1 LFINS
6 SKYISTQQP
15 ALPAGPS
22 KNNNNNNNHASGY
35 YGPSSSQPSAAV
47 SSYYYENPLQHSPE
61 DKNHAEKVQPSES
74 REDTIYYGNSTT
86 STYNVNPMSGH
97 GASIADKRAERKAAK
112 LAAKLAAAKSKLE
125 VAKANKKRTI
135 DNAVGFEQSSDTMAK
150 RANRFSG
157 AGGISDAAVQ
167 VPLNADLAKYMG
179 KTVIGGSNR
188 GELDEEDYVR
198 MTVKGTCVRLEK
210 EYLRLT
216 APPKSELV
224 RPQGILEHHLQN
236 LLLEWSGPKHRD
248 YVWFCSQLK
257 AIRQDMTV
265 QRIFN
270 GFAVEV
276 YEAHARIA
284 LEQGDLNEYN
294 QCQTQLKDLYTKQGN
309 DNEALKNRNEF
320 IAYRLIYYV
329 HQTGNKKYEGGSS
342 DLFKIMLSL
351 TLEQRED
358 SCISHALKVRAA
370 IADFD
375 YHSFWRLLA
384 SCPKKHG
391 VYLMK
396 FMIPNVRYWAL
407 QRVCKAYRPS
417 VSLNFVLQELGFDA
431 ADEGKTWLE
440 SCGVV
445 IAQDEVVTKDSV
457 VQESNLKAQNSLI

>member
-1 LFINS
+1 
-6 SKYISTQQP
+6 
-15 ALPAGPS
+15 
-22 KNNNNNNNHASGY
+22 
-35 YGPSSSQPSAAV
+35 
-47 SSYYYENPLQHSPE
+47 
-61 DKNHAEKVQPSES
+61 
-74 REDTIYYGNSTT
+74 
-86 STYNVNPMSGH
+86 
-97 GASIADKRAERKAAK
+97 
-112 LAAKLAAAKSKLE
+112 
-125 VAKANKKRTI
+125 
-135 DNAVGFEQSSDTMAK
+135 
-150 RANRFSG
+150 
-157 AGGISDAAVQ
+157 
-167 VPLNADLAKYMG
+167 
-179 KTVIGGSNR
+179 
-188 GELDEEDYVR
+188 
-198 MTVKGTCVRLEK
+198 LEK

-224 RPQGILEHHLQN
+224 RPQGILEQHLQN
-236 LLLEWSGPKHRD
+236 LQLEWSEPQHRD

-294 QCQTQLKDLYTKQGN
+294 QCQTQLKELYTKQGN
-309 DNEALKNRNEF
+309 DYEALKNQNEF

-351 TLEQRED
+351 TSDQRED
-358 SCISHALKVRAA
+358 PCISHALKVRAA

-375 YHSFWRLLA
+375 YHSFWRLLI

-391 VYLMK
+391 VCLMK

-445 IAQDEVVTKDSV
+445 IVHDEVVTKDSV